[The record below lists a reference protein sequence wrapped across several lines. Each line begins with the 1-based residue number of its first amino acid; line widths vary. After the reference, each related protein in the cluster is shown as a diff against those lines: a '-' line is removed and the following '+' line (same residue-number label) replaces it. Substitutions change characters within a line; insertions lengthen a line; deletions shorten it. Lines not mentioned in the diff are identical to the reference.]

1 MLHNNPG
8 EGVGKVMMDKIGPVL
23 KIVKASGAFIRFI
36 FLFSLLLKMFEIFIN
51 KMFCRFTVET

>member
-1 MLHNNPG
+1 
-8 EGVGKVMMDKIGPVL
+8 MMDKIGSVL